1 MTALGGT
8 ELTDALALLHRLQ
21 AGGGVRE
28 LVALSIRVDSWLD
41 PVEVIAMPSG
51 GSWPEPGYRLPW
63 PDEEAARW
71 MLPEARLLVL
81 GREAA
86 AEPLVLPFTELEA
99 QAGSLAVALRRAL
112 IEEYLADLGLLQ
124 ARGTTLQRSL
134 ADLLALAR
142 ATDPATR
149 GQLLG
154 SLHRSMAERREEWGM
169 IAVHLRSGFET
180 ALADREPSCYEP
192 AVSALVELALL
203 GPFPPP
209 AAGDPRRI
217 LEVLF
222 RVPRPE
228 VRTATMRK
236 LAAQPDEILRGVAAQ
251 VAPHARLAIA
261 HESPAVRHA
270 AGELE
275 LRLAAL
281 DAEAGAGSASDKP
294 GGDAATALRQT
305 LGDLGS
311 VAAYRRARALREIG
325 DRAREMPAL
334 LPRLLDA
341 LDDSDA
347 EVRAE
352 ACKVVRPLLDSRSA
366 AVRERTLAALI
377 RSRDAAVVRTGI
389 DALGLPLSDVDES
402 VAESLLLEALDGPEG
417 AREPA
422 TVHLAALFSARPA
435 TAAAQGFGK
444 LLRHTDPVVRLV
456 ALRVLARD
464 AADRPPVRDA
474 LTHDLMA
481 RLEDREPGLRVATL
495 RTLARLGHPGVA
507 DIGARLAGDPDPLV
521 RQGALEVLGQL
532 GDGQALSRGEQIGR
546 DVEALYDLAH
556 DGGGDARIRWAR
568 ALSDLIKQ
576 DPPEL
581 PRLLLG
587 LLKTVP
593 PDSGEPF
600 LRFVLAEVDRELL
613 SIADRAPGGLAGLCR
628 RLVEPPD
635 PRPEHAARLAA
646 TSAAEDPLLFDLLWT
661 MATIGSGTASEAAR
675 RALSSLPGHRVS
687 DAVRAAAGEL
697 WAKADDGE
705 RDVLRTLLGRAPR

>member
-1 MTALGGT
+1 
-8 ELTDALALLHRLQ
+8 
-21 AGGGVRE
+21 V
-28 LVALSIRVDSWLD
+28 
-41 PVEVIAMPSG
+41 
-51 GSWPEPGYRLPW
+51 
-63 PDEEAARW
+63 
-71 MLPEARLLVL
+71 
-81 GREAA
+81 
-86 AEPLVLPFTELEA
+86 VLPLTELEA
-99 QAGSLAVALRRAL
+99 QAGSLAAALRRAL
-112 IEEYLADLGLLQ
+112 IEEYLAELNLEQ
-124 ARGTTLQRSL
+124 AQGMTLQRSL
-134 ADLLALAR
+134 EDLLTLSR

-149 GQLLG
+149 GQLLQA
-154 SLHRSMAERREEWGM
+154 LHRSMAERREDWGV
-169 IAVHLRSGFET
+169 IAVRLRSGFET
-180 ALADREPSCYEP
+180 ALTYREPSCFEP
-192 AVSALVELALL
+192 AVMALVELALL

-217 LEVLF
+217 LEVLL

-228 VRTATMRK
+228 IRAATMHQ
-236 LAAQPDEILRGVAAQ
+236 LCAQPDEILRGVAEQ

-270 AGELE
+270 ASELE

-281 DAEAGAGSASDKP
+281 DAEGGAGSAVDAS
-294 GGDAATALRQT
+294 GADAAIALRQT
-305 LGDLGS
+305 MDDLGS
-311 VAAYRRARALREIG
+311 VAAYRRARALRQIG

-347 EVRAE
+347 EVRTVARR
-352 ACKVVRPLLDSRSA
+352 VVRPLLDSRSA

-389 DALGLPLSDVDES
+389 DALGLPHIDVEES
-402 VAESLLLEALDGPEG
+402 VVETLLLEALDGPEG
-417 AREPA
+417 SREPA
-422 TVHLAALFSARPA
+422 TVHLAALFSTRPA
-435 TAAAQGFGK
+435 TTAAQGFGK
-444 LLRHTDPVVRLV
+444 LLRHADPVVRLV
-456 ALRVLARD
+456 ALRVLARE
-464 AADRPPVRDA
+464 AADRPHVRDA

-481 RLEDREPGLRVATL
+481 RLEDREPALRVATL
-495 RTLARLGHPGVA
+495 RTLTRLGHPGVA
-507 DIGARLAGDPDPLV
+507 DIGARLAGDPDPVV

-532 GDGQALSRGEQIGR
+532 GDGAALSRGEQIGR

-568 ALSDLIKQ
+568 ALSDLIQQ

-587 LLKTVP
+587 LLKAVP

-600 LRFVLAEVDRELL
+600 LRFVIAEVDRELL
-613 SIADRAPGGLAGLCR
+613 SIADRAPDGLAGLCR

-661 MATIGSGTASEAAR
+661 MATVGSGTASEAAR
-675 RALSSLPGHRVS
+675 RALSGLPGHRVS
-687 DAVRAAAGEL
+687 DAVRAAARQL
-697 WAKADDGE
+697 WARADDGE